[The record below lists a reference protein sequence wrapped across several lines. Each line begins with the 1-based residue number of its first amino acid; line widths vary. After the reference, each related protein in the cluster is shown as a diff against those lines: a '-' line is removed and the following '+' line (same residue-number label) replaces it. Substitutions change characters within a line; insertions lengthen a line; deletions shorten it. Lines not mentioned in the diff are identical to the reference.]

1 MNIEKKQEQIDEVIT
16 KKRLD
21 QLNEVVETQKRVI
34 GSIQTI
40 GKKPLLVNQPLTKT
54 PTQAAMFLPTD
65 KEKIKLISQNE
76 LE

>member
-40 GKKPLLVNQPLTKT
+40 GKKPLLVN
-54 PTQAAMFLPTD
+54 
-65 KEKIKLISQNE
+65 
-76 LE
+76 